1 MIMSEQVEKIM
12 LISRAVYGRK
22 MAKKRHTVK
31 LHAPV
36 ATGR

>member
-1 MIMSEQVEKIM
+1 MSEQVEKTVR
-12 LISRAVYGRK
+12 ISCALYGRK
-22 MAKKRHTVK
+22 MAKKWHTVK